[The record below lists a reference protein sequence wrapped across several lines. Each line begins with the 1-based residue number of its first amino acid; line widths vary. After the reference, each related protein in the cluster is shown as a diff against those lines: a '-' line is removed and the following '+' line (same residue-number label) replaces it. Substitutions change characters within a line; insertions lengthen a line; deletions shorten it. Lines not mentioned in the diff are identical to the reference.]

1 MKRRQ
6 NGFTLVELLVVITIM
21 GILMS
26 LLLPAVQQARA
37 AARKVTC
44 QSNLKQLG
52 IAYKRRSQ
60 QESSPLK
67 SYAWPSE
74 FRPFVADQT
83 DVYICPDSV
92 PDESES
98 VVVGGSGGTE
108 DVGYCELKANHISP
122 DTKIIPLEPGGHC
135 QVVDGSYP
143 GDYYVFQF
151 EFSDGGGFD
160 GPGGRD
166 AVWEFKLE
174 NGVMKVTCIENDR
187 GTNPTDNGTGYQSNG
202 GSFSSSIFAAD
213 GTLVASVD
221 FAQMPGQ
228 TGEYTVENMQADY
241 GMNSRVVAMGNGDSH
256 KILMLDYKRITAH
269 VVWPNAADIYVDE
282 VAPRHMGLVNILH
295 GDGSVSSADPNQIDP
310 NVAATQYDLWMPHR
324 DQQ

>member
-6 NGFTLVELLVVITIM
+6 KGFTLVELLVVITIM

-52 IAYKRRSQ
+52 IAYKRRSE
-60 QESSPLK
+60 QETAKLQ

-83 DVYICPDSV
+83 EVYICPDSI
-92 PDESES
+92 PDESETA
-98 VVVGGSGGTE
+98 VVGGGTQ
-108 DVGYCELKANHISP
+108 DVGYCELKANHINP
-122 DTKIIPLEPGGHC
+122 DTKIIPLETGSHVK
-135 QVVDGSYP
+135 VVDGSYP

-174 NGVMKVTCIENDR
+174 GGVMKVTCLENDR
-187 GTNPTDNGTGYQSNG
+187 GTNPSDNGTGYQSNG

-221 FAQMPGQ
+221 FAQMPGA

-241 GMNSRVVAMGNGDSH
+241 GMNNRVVAMGNGDSH

-269 VVWPNAADIYVDE
+269 VVGPNAADIYADE
-282 VAPRHMGLVNILH
+282 IAPRHMGLVNILH
-295 GDGSVSSADPNQIDP
+295 GDGSVSSANPTEIDP
-310 NVAATQYDLWMPHR
+310 NVWQNQLNLWLPTR
-324 DQQ
+324 DR